1 MLGGGGV
8 IRMVLGA
15 VVTLLGV
22 LWVLQGLDVLGGDGG
37 MNGQA
42 IWVVIGAIVA
52 VAGAYMVY
60 TSLQTRRRI

>member
-8 IRMVLGA
+8 LRLVLGA
-15 VVTLLGV
+15 VLVLLGG

-42 IWVVIGAIVA
+42 IWAVIGALVA
-52 VAGAYMVY
+52 VAGAYVVY